1 MTMMRKFMSNR
12 NWCCEVFI
20 CLICSG
26 CASTISRL
34 GGVSGTE
41 IQRALSGEVLFG
53 NAAGKLELPTDDVFA
68 LTPEVIA
75 FIDEVTDGIH
85 SDQRKLRVLLEAI
98 FDHGHLALQYDD
110 TATFTAQQ
118 VFSEHKA
125 NCLSFTT
132 FMVPV
137 LRYMGI
143 KASFN
148 EVAVP
153 PVWDLRNRDTLI
165 LYQHVNVLIEWHDG
179 SRQVVDINMREYE
192 IHYEQEVIADQV
204 AEAQYFSNRAMQH
217 LMNDQHEDAF
227 RYLRKAL
234 DLAPEASFLWVNLG
248 AIYRDQGYLETAEI
262 AYRRALA
269 LAPGSLVAVSGLE
282 RVYQALG
289 KTTEAGYL
297 QRQVEHYRNS
307 NPYYL
312 YTQAMSA
319 YVAHEYNVAL
329 ESINKAIRAYARE
342 HRFHFLLGAIYS
354 ALGDLRRSKLSLRRA
369 LELTSDQEQA
379 RRYKNKFDML
389 L

>member
-1 MTMMRKFMSNR
+1 MSITR
-12 NWCCEVFI
+12 DSRTSRTWYCVVFI

-26 CASTISRL
+26 CATTISRL

-41 IQRALSGEVLFG
+41 LQRALSGEVLFG
-53 NAAGKLELPTDDVFA
+53 EAAGELELPTEDVLG

-75 FIDEVTDGIH
+75 FVDQATEGIH
-85 SDQRKLRVLLEAI
+85 SDQRKLRILLEEL
-98 FDHGHLALQYDD
+98 FDTGHLALQFDD
-110 TATFTAQQ
+110 AAIFTAQQ
-118 VFSEHKA
+118 VFSERKA

-137 LRYMGI
+137 LRHMGI

-165 LYQHVNVLIEWHDG
+165 LYQHVNVRIEWGDG

-192 IHYEQEVIADQV
+192 LHYEQEVITDQV
-204 AEAQYFSNRAMQH
+204 AEAQYFSNRAMQY
-217 LMNDQHEDAF
+217 LIEDRPKDAF

-248 AIYRDQGYLETAEI
+248 AIYRNQGDLETAGI
-262 AYRRALA
+262 AFRRALE
-269 LAPGSLVAVSGLE
+269 LAPGSLVAISSLE

-289 KTTEAGYL
+289 KLAEAGLL
-297 QRQVEHYRNS
+297 QRQAEYYRNS
-307 NPYYL
+307 NPYHL
-312 YTQAMSA
+312 YMQAMSS
-319 YVAHEYNVAL
+319 YIAHDYSLAL
-329 ESINKAIRAYARE
+329 VNINKAIRAYARE
-342 HRFHFLLGAIYS
+342 HRFHFLQGAIYS
-354 ALGDLRRSKLSLRRA
+354 ALGDLRRSRLSLGRA
-369 LELTSDQEQA
+369 LKLTTDREQA
-379 RRYKNKFDML
+379 QRYRNKFDML